1 MWVLRA
7 LLLGNHRGWVP
18 GEGLG
23 ISGKAW
29 GWGGLV
35 TGEGQGDPVGCVCIY
50 KTGGR
55 WSWFVL
61 YLGQDKCL
69 NLQGGVELT
78 AHKARLGQILL
89 VKYICMASTIKYI

>member
-35 TGEGQGDPVGCVCIY
+35 TGEGQGDPVGCVCVYIRQVA
-50 KTGGR
+50 GGAG
-55 WSWFVL
+55 L
-61 YLGQDKCL
+61 C
-69 NLQGGVELT
+69 
-78 AHKARLGQILL
+78 
-89 VKYICMASTIKYI
+89 YIWVRTSV